1 MPSIQISI
9 GVLRGALGYKLGQ
22 SKAITNGVGT
32 GEPVAD
38 MRGGVGVPGFRGRV
52 LSWGGG
58 GGAVRV
64 GDLRSQVLLG

>member
-22 SKAITNGVGT
+22 SKATTDTVGT

-38 MRGGVGVPGFRGRV
+38 MRGGSASQGLEGGF
-52 LSWGGG
+52 SAG

>member
-1 MPSIQISI
+1 M
-9 GVLRGALGYKLGQ
+9 LGQ
-22 SKAITNGVGT
+22 SKATADTVGT

-38 MRGGVGVPGFRGRV
+38 MRGGSASQGLEGGF
-52 LSWGGG
+52 SAG